1 MFGLFVVLRVIA
13 FLLDLVLMSL
23 MSILISGNIPTLVNF
38 DLGILLTARVAVN
51 IIIRRERDIEIPPA
65 AAINALLQPTPAPQ
79 DGKCLICHIKDFFE
93 PRKLSCGDVFCRD
106 CALLTPCKRDTCP
119 KCGKFPTSDTPY
131 QHSCAFQKPSRGC
144 WGPRS
149 SLVEDLPCVVP
160 VAFTLGVG
168 IAAMG
173 YAVFSYWRLARVANK
188 PLLSFC

>member
-23 MSILISGNIPTLVNF
+23 MSILISGNTPTLVNF

-93 PRKLSCGDVFCRD
+93 PRKLSCGDVFCRE
-106 CALLTPCKRDTCP
+106 CALLMLCKRDTCP
-119 KCGKFPTSDTPY
+119 KCGKIPLQLLHINIAVPF
-131 QHSCAFQKPSRGC
+131 RN
-144 WGPRS
+144 
-149 SLVEDLPCVVP
+149 LVAVVGAHALHWLKICL
-160 VAFTLGVG
+160 VRYLL
-168 IAAMG
+168 
-173 YAVFSYWRLARVANK
+173 RLRWA
-188 PLLSFC
+188 